1 MHASFSQSTH
11 RLDDGEALAMLQ
23 ALFLYQVLGAF
34 QYEKNYRDLTNV
46 FHGSLVQVRCMH
58 LSATKLR

>member
-1 MHASFSQSTH
+1 MRHFMQSTH

-46 FHGSLVQVRCMH
+46 FHGSLVQVRCVDR
-58 LSATKLR
+58 SAIQLR